1 MSRRNTGRGVEEA
14 LRMLCSF
21 ASVGGCCF
29 DLTRTDRSGNKCDYR
44 ARQSLE
50 RLCGGMAE
58 VMELAS
64 RRQQNV
70 IVRPHSGWATLV
82 QLDDLC
88 ASRLE
93 RVRPAAFLVLATSP
107 GNHQAWVA
115 VRECGKETARRLRR
129 GSSADPCASG
139 ATRVAGSV
147 NYKQAY
153 APDFPTVHM
162 VESRLQWTVS
172 EAELEAAGLL
182 AAPETMGQRDS
193 PRVVAGAQ
201 TRRWPSY
208 EQCLRNAPGVQPGD
222 RPDVSRADFTF
233 CLLAIDWGWS
243 IEQTCQRLVEK
254 SRKAQENGDGYAR
267 RTAEHAA
274 RAVDRRSGFNRTS
287 RKPANAA
294 W

>member
-1 MSRRNTGRGVEEA
+1 MSQRNTGRGVEEA
-14 LRMLCSF
+14 MRMLRSF
-21 ASVGGCCF
+21 ASVGGRWF
-29 DLTRTDRSGNKCDYR
+29 DLTRTDVSGNKCDYR

-50 RLCGGMAE
+50 ALCDGMAD

-70 IVRPHSGWATLV
+70 IVRPHSGWATFV

-88 ASRLE
+88 ASGLE
-93 RVRPAAFLVLATSP
+93 RVRPAAFLVVATSP

-115 VRECGKETARRLRR
+115 VRECGKDIARRLRR

-147 NYKQAY
+147 NYKRAY

-162 VESRLQWTVS
+162 VESRPRWTVS

-182 AAPETMGQRDS
+182 AAPETMGQMDAT
-193 PRVVAGAQ
+193 RVVPDGRA
-201 TRRWPSY
+201 RRWPSY
-208 EQCLRNAPGVQPGD
+208 ERCLRNAPRAQQED
-222 RPDVSRADFTF
+222 RADVSRADFTF

-243 IEQTCQRLVEK
+243 IEQTCRRLVEK

-274 RAVDRRSGFNRTS
+274 RAVARRSRL
-287 RKPANAA
+287 
-294 W
+294 